1 MQPEQARWTVLSVG
15 LLAAVTVREE
25 HLAIAVEKVSRTKLA
40 EIIREWLRVP
50 GRNAAVGCQANVLQ
64 HERAANFLSLNK
76 LHPLAV
82 TRTVGVFKN
91 ACIPFI
97 VERNTPSIF
106 VRCNVAAVLRKD
118 P

>member
-1 MQPEQARWTVLSVG
+1 
-15 LLAAVTVREE
+15 VR
-25 HLAIAVEKVSRTKLA
+25 
-40 EIIREWLRVP
+40 
-50 GRNAAVGCQANVLQ
+50 Q

-97 VERNTPSIF
+97 VERNAPSLCGATLPPCSARTPSDS
-106 VRCNVAAVLRKD
+106 VTVAGPRLDMANNSHT
-118 P
+118 